1 MGPRVGAVVRIDT
14 SVPYSFRNHG
24 RYSPDFTIVRCI
36 LCSEASN
43 VKNVWVSQYYISP
56 SFHISI
62 LAPKSFLS
70 SQYQKFF

>member
-1 MGPRVGAVVRIDT
+1 MGLHVGAVVRIDT
-14 SVPYSFRNHG
+14 SVLYSFRNHG

-43 VKNVWVSQYYISP
+43 VKMSGVSQCYISP

-62 LAPKSFLS
+62 PAPKSFLS
-70 SQYQKFF
+70 S